1 MERFGCFLHLDPP
14 RDLHLFQDLSSIVL
28 PVSFNEPLTLLQRA
42 AEEVEYADLLTK
54 AAQSQDPIER
64 LCYVAAFAVSGYA
77 HTRHRSSRK
86 GLCVNRVHCF
96 FSPLIILSSNPLL
109 AETFEEPRMKFI
121 AEKVSH
127 RPVIMAYHAEGPG
140 WEQYSTVS
148 GKTKF
153 WGERSLRLSSILSDF
168 V

>member
-1 MERFGCFLHLDPP
+1 MLLPSLYPDTLTQGIDQVA
-14 RDLHLFQDLSSIVL
+14 RDCASI
-28 PVSFNEPLTLLQRA
+28 A
-42 AEEVEYADLLTK
+42 CIA
-54 AAQSQDPIER
+54 
-64 LCYVAAFAVSGYA
+64 
-77 HTRHRSSRK
+77 
-86 GLCVNRVHCF
+86 F